1 MPLLLRCD
9 RVLVWTILS
18 LSMFGLMMVYSTTA
32 AQESETLSVAK
43 QLVATSIGCAA
54 MYALMFLD
62 YRSLRNPKVVYSVL
76 AACASLLVV
85 AAVLG
90 TGADTRRFLRL
101 GLLSLQ
107 PSELAKPAVIL
118 FLAWY
123 MERNRKELHRF
134 RSLLVPGA
142 VVGALCGLIL
152 IGRDFG
158 TMACVAVLAAV
169 MLFVGGAR
177 VLHFGLCAFPFFP
190 ALYYVVWL
198 VDYRR
203 ARIFAFLDPYEDP
216 LGTGFQIIQS
226 HIALGSGGWLG
237 QGWMAGKQKMRF
249 LPEPHND
256 FIFAVVGEELGLVGT
271 VLLVCAFGLL
281 LWRGMRAAEGA
292 PDLFGVYLAVG
303 VTVMVVTQAMAN
315 MGVALGLLPTKGLP
329 LPFISY
335 GGSSLM
341 TVLASSGVLLNI
353 SRFGR

>member
-142 VVGALCGLIL
+142 VVGALCGLIQ
-152 IGRDFG
+152 IGRG
-158 TMACVAVLAAV
+158 TSAPWRAW
-169 MLFVGGAR
+169 
-177 VLHFGLCAFPFFP
+177 PF
-190 ALYYVVWL
+190 
-198 VDYRR
+198 
-203 ARIFAFLDPYEDP
+203 
-216 LGTGFQIIQS
+216 
-226 HIALGSGGWLG
+226 
-237 QGWMAGKQKMRF
+237 
-249 LPEPHND
+249 
-256 FIFAVVGEELGLVGT
+256 
-271 VLLVCAFGLL
+271 
-281 LWRGMRAAEGA
+281 
-292 PDLFGVYLAVG
+292 
-303 VTVMVVTQAMAN
+303 
-315 MGVALGLLPTKGLP
+315 
-329 LPFISY
+329 
-335 GGSSLM
+335 
-341 TVLASSGVLLNI
+341 
-353 SRFGR
+353 SRP

>member
-1 MPLLLRCD
+1 
-9 RVLVWTILS
+9 
-18 LSMFGLMMVYSTTA
+18 
-32 AQESETLSVAK
+32 
-43 QLVATSIGCAA
+43 
-54 MYALMFLD
+54 
-62 YRSLRNPKVVYSVL
+62 
-76 AACASLLVV
+76 
-85 AAVLG
+85 
-90 TGADTRRFLRL
+90 
-101 GLLSLQ
+101 
-107 PSELAKPAVIL
+107 
-118 FLAWY
+118 
-123 MERNRKELHRF
+123 
-134 RSLLVPGA
+134 
-142 VVGALCGLIL
+142 
-152 IGRDFG
+152 
-158 TMACVAVLAAV
+158 MACVAVLAAV